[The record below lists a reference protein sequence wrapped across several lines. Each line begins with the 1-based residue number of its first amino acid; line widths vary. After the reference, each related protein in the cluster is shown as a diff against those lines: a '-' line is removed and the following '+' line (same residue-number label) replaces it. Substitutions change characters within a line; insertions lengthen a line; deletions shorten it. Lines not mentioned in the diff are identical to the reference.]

1 MSWCSVVEVF
11 VIIFLLNDFLNI
23 ATDLLNDFHNLVA
36 PESLI
41 EIHFFEH
48 REQFAVLGGIAV
60 VDKYELVNRRIF
72 LEILLKVMIQ
82 RFRDILV
89 DVDNTLIF
97 LQFRYIDN
105 LIGNLCVDI
114 PAVRRTLRIDAQML
128 DKVLDIEYVEVL
140 QVDYQP
146 VKFLCWFRS
155 HVYVHSK

>member
-1 MSWCSVVEVF
+1 M
-11 VIIFLLNDFLNI
+11 
-23 ATDLLNDFHNLVA
+23 
-36 PESLI
+36 
-41 EIHFFEH
+41 
-48 REQFAVLGGIAV
+48 LGGIAV

-72 LEILLKVMIQ
+72 LKILLKVMIQ
-82 RFRDILV
+82 GFRDILV
-89 DVDNTLIF
+89 YVDNTLIF

-146 VKFLCWFRS
+146 VKFFCWFRS